1 MTLVW
6 HEIEIRAVK
15 NLIKLIPPGKMKP
28 NRQLK
33 EVYLWKLN
41 CICSCHNFVLSAD
54 YPFYPWFLVFK
65 FWLNAILT
73 QAETTLI
80 LFWVIWF
87 QSFFNK
93 IWCAGNFH
101 HNIWSIR
108 TDIIE
113 VVLLEVLWSFV
124 TKSFK
129 LMGEGL
135 GKILLFAPLSV
146 IIFNDFVH
154 WVELFAMPLLFNLL
168 R

>member
-1 MTLVW
+1 M
-6 HEIEIRAVK
+6 
-15 NLIKLIPPGKMKP
+15 KLKF
-28 NRQLK
+28 
-33 EVYLWKLN
+33 ELWRISSNWSLQEKWN
-41 CICSCHNFVLSAD
+41 PTGNWKRFIYENWTVFVVVIIL
-54 YPFYPWFLVFK
+54 FLVQIIHFTPD
-65 FWLNAILT
+65 FWSLNSDWTPEWVILT